1 MKNMIFDETDDVLH
15 HWEESEGHLLI
26 MARPGNDR
34 TSKAK
39 DIMNQ
44 MIIEDHSILALSKK
58 RNAWR
63 FGLNKSS
70 KFYSTSYENISK
82 HPNTEIEI
90 DLLVIHNLDDLGSDF
105 PIEKIKYKYILALS
119 DDTARVPNSFNG
131 KVIRLIRWDNI
142 SKMIIEDK
150 KMYKALS
157 DDENGTIILSEWST
171 DHESQVSIR
180 FPLDALKKLLLE

>member
-1 MKNMIFDETDDVLH
+1 MIVDDTDDVLH
-15 HWEESEGHLLI
+15 YWEESEGQLLI
-26 MARPGNDR
+26 AARPGNGR

-39 DIMNQ
+39 DIINQ
-44 MIIEDHSILALSKK
+44 MIIEGNSILLLSRE

-70 KFYSTSYENISK
+70 KTYLSPYENISK
-82 HPNTEIEI
+82 HPDPEIEI
-90 DLLVIHNLDDLGSDF
+90 DMLVIHNLDDLGSDF
-105 PIEKIKYKYILALS
+105 PIEKIKYKYILVLS
-119 DDTARVPNSFNG
+119 DETPRVPDFFNG
-131 KVIRLIRWDNI
+131 RGIRLIQWDNI

-157 DDENGTIILSEWST
+157 NDETGTILLSEWST
-171 DHESQVSIR
+171 DHETQVSIR